1 MWANLTSFL
10 DKLQHNTY
18 PPFTTGIFLLLLMIW
33 WLYENKDKNV
43 DYNVE
48 NKEETRMRYYFEKEY
63 NSKNIGLH
71 IPLYL

>member
-1 MWANLTSFL
+1 MNNFKDVSPGNADCPGEASSKFM
-10 DKLQHNTY
+10 K
-18 PPFTTGIFLLLLMIW
+18 GRA
-33 WLYENKDKNV
+33 YENKDKNV